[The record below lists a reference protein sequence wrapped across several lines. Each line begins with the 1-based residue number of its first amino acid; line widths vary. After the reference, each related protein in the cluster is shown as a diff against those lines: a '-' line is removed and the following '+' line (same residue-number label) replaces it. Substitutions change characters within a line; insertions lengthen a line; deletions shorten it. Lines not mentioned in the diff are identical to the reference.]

1 MPGFCYEEEV
11 NEDRQNPSREGNT
24 MSLFQRNPLRKLR
37 KQYEKKLVEMRDTQ
51 RAGDIQRLALLNE
64 ESEQLLQKIQ
74 SAEKQS

>member
-1 MPGFCYEEEV
+1 
-11 NEDRQNPSREGNT
+11 
-24 MSLFQRNPLRKLR
+24 MSLFLRKLR